1 MLLKLKTI
9 RIAAVLLLLAFI
21 AGVYAEK
28 STFIDN
34 NGWVHESMA
43 MPISIVLGGL
53 GMLFLLAECVIH
65 YRNRKKQSA

>member
-9 RIAAVLLLLAFI
+9 RIAAVLLLLTFI

-53 GMLFLLAECVIH
+53 GMLFLLAGCVIH
-65 YRNRKKQSA
+65 YRNRKKQPA

>member
-9 RIAAVLLLLAFI
+9 RIAAVSLLLAFI

-34 NGWVHESMA
+34 NGWA

-53 GMLFLLAECVIH
+53 GMLFLLSWCVIH
-65 YRNRKKQSA
+65 YRNRKKQPA

>member
-9 RIAAVLLLLAFI
+9 RIAAVSLLLAFI

-34 NGWVHESMA
+34 NGWA
-43 MPISIVLGGL
+43 MTISIVLGGL
-53 GMLFLLAECVIH
+53 GMLFLLSGCVIH
-65 YRNRKKQSA
+65 YRNRKKQPA

>member
-21 AGVYAEK
+21 AGVYAEM
-28 STFIDN
+28 SIFIYYFFCL
-34 NGWVHESMA
+34 HESIA